1 MGSSSSSSSLSDK
14 LLDIQDPGTA
24 SLLSGCLGDLL
35 LLRLGEEG
43 ANAADSEALQNVLEA
58 LMARIAKTNPP
69 EVQRA
74 LPLLI
79 LRSRYEVLRAAILEG
94 PSPCDIDT
102 ADAILERILEEAE
115 SCSTEELAYL
125 RDRWLHVFEALD
137 QVAEGMT
144 DVAVPAEA

>member
-58 LMARIAKTNPP
+58 LMARIAKTN
-69 EVQRA
+69 
-74 LPLLI
+74 
-79 LRSRYEVLRAAILEG
+79 
-94 PSPCDIDT
+94 
-102 ADAILERILEEAE
+102 
-115 SCSTEELAYL
+115 
-125 RDRWLHVFEALD
+125 
-137 QVAEGMT
+137 
-144 DVAVPAEA
+144 